1 MVVLKPAWQS
11 KLCNCHQYGRPQFI
25 MTVLSNFE
33 GFPIRQDFLDKVKT
47 QWPRRSLERNMHL
60 IVDVTTN
67 DNYKAWVVMQASE
80 PPGLSK
86 YKRTQVL
93 MDESQK
99 KKQKRH

>member
-1 MVVLKPAWQS
+1 
-11 KLCNCHQYGRPQFI
+11 
-25 MTVLSNFE
+25 
-33 GFPIRQDFLDKVKT
+33 
-47 QWPRRSLERNMHL
+47 MHL
-60 IVDVTTN
+60 TADVTTD